1 MVTPEEI
8 AIDDFQ
14 KVDLRVAV
22 IKTAERV
29 PNTDKLMKITV
40 DMAGRERIIVSGIAQ
55 YYEAKGLIGKNV
67 IVVANLKPAKL
78 KGIESR
84 GMLLAASDG
93 KGETSSLPK
102 CRELRRAARSNNGT
116 TSLFLIRM
124 PTLTRRTLTR
134 TEKRCSRRLDRTCWD
149 SSIPVVT

>member
-1 MVTPEEI
+1 MI
-8 AIDDFQ
+8 SR

-55 YYEAKGLIGKNV
+55 YYEAKELIGKNV

-93 KGETSSLPK
+93 KETSSLPK

-116 TSLFLIRM
+116 TSLF
-124 PTLTRRTLTR
+124 
-134 TEKRCSRRLDRTCWD
+134 
-149 SSIPVVT
+149 